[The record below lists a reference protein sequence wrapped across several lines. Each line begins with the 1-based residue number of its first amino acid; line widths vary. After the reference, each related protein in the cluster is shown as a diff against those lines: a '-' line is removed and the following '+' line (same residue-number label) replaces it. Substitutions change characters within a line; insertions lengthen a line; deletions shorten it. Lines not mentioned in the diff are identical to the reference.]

1 MMEQFIVPIAA
12 FAGLLIAGVL
22 SGGLVYVTTYF
33 QKSQQSHNDVQA
45 WRRVQHKNEKSCMHA
60 CRTTRLAILLT

>member
-45 WRRVQHKNEKSCMHA
+45 WRCVQHKNEKSCMHA
-60 CRTTRLAILLT
+60 CMTTRLAILLT

>member
-1 MMEQFIVPIAA
+1 MREQFIVPIAA

-33 QKSQQSHNDVQA
+33 
-45 WRRVQHKNEKSCMHA
+45 
-60 CRTTRLAILLT
+60 